1 MTGSRQASDGGAES
15 KNPRTNEPEAAG
27 LSRPSRWRRRIR
39 RLGLVLAIVV
49 VAVAVVLV
57 TTEYYTARPDF
68 CRSCHIMEPYYQTW
82 TRDVHGSKLSV
93 ACVEC
98 HDASGEQHT
107 IRAKLRG
114 LSQVAG
120 YFSGRSG
127 STRMRTHV
135 SDGSCLTSECHGDG
149 LYLNKVLSLGKAGT
163 ETRVVNT
170 RETEL
175 TRAPTVSFVHSKH
188 LQAATRLDETTK
200 AIEQTAARLKTA
212 LRENEVYVALAREAV
227 SVGSSPD
234 RDARIR
240 EKVRQAGSAAIEAD
254 ALAWGRLE
262 RLKIRLK
269 QLSCLTCAACHT
281 YDASARHHQAVDR
294 QVCFTC
300 HFSHEIFNKETAEC
314 LRCHEAPTRQI
325 AVHEWTTSQPS
336 PVVMNHQEIVRRN
349 IDCSSCHADVVK
361 GQGQVTIRECLHC
374 HDQERY
380 TAEFAERTIKQVE
393 DYHRVHVAGQHARCA
408 DCHEIIRHE
417 LAAPI
422 MTASREGFLQVV
434 LENCQHCHPNHHHEQ
449 VQLLAGIGGQG
460 PTLAMPNAMFGSRT
474 NCRAC
479 HTQPGSDLKGASV
492 ITATASACV
501 ACHNESYGATL
512 DQWIHEIAVR
522 LQECDDSLKDLDKRI
537 EQARSQGRDVPPRV
551 LELAAQI
558 RANVQF
564 LQLGNGIHNRNYAL
578 VLLDISEAGLRQAA
592 GLLPEP

>member
-1 MTGSRQASDGGAES
+1 MTGSGQASDGGAES
-15 KNPRTNEPEAAG
+15 RNPRTDEPELAAF
-27 LSRPSRWRRRIR
+27 SRPSRRRRRIR
-39 RLGLVLAIVV
+39 RLGRALAVTVVVVV
-49 VAVAVVLV
+49 VALV
-57 TTEYYTARPDF
+57 TAEYYTARPDF
-68 CRSCHIMEPYYQTW
+68 CGSCHIMEPYYQSW

-98 HDASGEQHT
+98 HYAPGEQHT
-107 IRAKLRG
+107 IRAKFRG
-114 LSQVAG
+114 LAQAAG

-127 STRMRTHV
+127 SGRLRTHV
-135 SDGSCLTSECHGDG
+135 SDASCLTSECHGDRV
-149 LYLNKVLSLGKAGT
+149 YLNKALPVGEAGT
-163 ETRVVNT
+163 ETRLVSS
-170 RETEL
+170 RETEVAR
-175 TRAPTVSFVHSKH
+175 TPTVSFVHSKH
-188 LQAATRLDETTK
+188 LQVATRLDETTK
-200 AIEQTAARLKTA
+200 ALERTTARLKTA
-212 LRENEVYVALAREAV
+212 LGENETYVALAREAA
-227 SVGSSPD
+227 SVASSPE

-240 EKVRQAGSAAIEAD
+240 ERVRQTGSAAVEAD

-262 RLKIRLK
+262 RLKIRLR
-269 QLSCLTCAACHT
+269 QLSGMTCAACHT
-281 YDASARHHQAVDR
+281 YDASAKQHQAVDR

-300 HFSHEIFNKETAEC
+300 HFSHEAFNKETAEC
-314 LRCHEAPTRQI
+314 LRCHEAPTRRI
-325 AVHEWTTSQPS
+325 AVHGWTSSQPS
-336 PVVMNHQEIVRRN
+336 AVMMDHQEIVRRN

-361 GQGQVTIRECLHC
+361 GRGAVTIRECSQC
-374 HDQERY
+374 HHQERY
-380 TAEFAERTIKQVE
+380 TAEFAERTIRQVE
-393 DYHRVHVAGQHARCA
+393 DYHRVHVAAQNARCA
-408 DCHEIIRHE
+408 DCHETIRHE

-422 MTASREGFLQVV
+422 MTASHEGFLQVV

-449 VQLLAGIGGQG
+449 VQLLAGIGGRG

-501 ACHNESYGATL
+501 ACHNESYGSTL

-522 LQECDDSLKDLDKRI
+522 LKECDNSLKELDKRI

-551 LELAAQI
+551 LELAAQV